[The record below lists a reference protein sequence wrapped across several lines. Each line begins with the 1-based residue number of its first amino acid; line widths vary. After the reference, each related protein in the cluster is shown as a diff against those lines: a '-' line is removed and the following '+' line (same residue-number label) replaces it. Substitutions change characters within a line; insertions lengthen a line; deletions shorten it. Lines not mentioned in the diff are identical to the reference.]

1 MKFGQKVE
9 AKRHSEDEWEVAV
22 FLCAE
27 AGHIAVG
34 FQNGEAKLLMS
45 GLVRTRI
52 EAWRDR
58 NREKTRLYNRLYQRQ
73 RRARRTAERHGITL
87 EEAVYRQEQRRARRI
102 ANRDPNAKQRQ
113 YWRDRQRAHREKKA
127 ESNGD

>member
-9 AKRHSEDEWEVAV
+9 AKRRVNGEWEPAV
-22 FLCAE
+22 VLCLQGE
-27 AGHIAVG
+27 AYVAVG
-34 FQNGEAKLLMS
+34 FSDGEVRVVANT
-45 GLVRTRI
+45 LVRTKAV
-52 EAWRDR
+52 AWRER
-58 NREKTRLYNRLYQRQ
+58 HREKMALYQRQ
-73 RRARRTAERHGITL
+73 RRARLAAEKHGITL

-127 ESNGD
+127 ESDGD

>member
-9 AKRHSEDEWEVAV
+9 AKRRVNGEWEPAV
-22 FLCAE
+22 VLCLQGE
-27 AGHIAVG
+27 AYVAVG
-34 FQNGEAKLLMS
+34 FSDGEVRVVANT
-45 GLVRTRI
+45 LVRTKAA
-52 EAWRDR
+52 AWRER
-58 NREKTRLYNRLYQRQ
+58 HRKELALYQRQ
-73 RRARRTAERHGITL
+73 RRARLSAEKHGITL

-102 ANRDPNAKQRQ
+102 ANRDPNARQRQ